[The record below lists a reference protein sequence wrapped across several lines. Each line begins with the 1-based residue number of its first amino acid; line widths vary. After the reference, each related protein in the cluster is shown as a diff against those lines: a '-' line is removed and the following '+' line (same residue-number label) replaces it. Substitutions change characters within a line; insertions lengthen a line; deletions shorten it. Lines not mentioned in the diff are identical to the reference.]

1 MRKREQ
7 PDRVRDALVVACG
20 NIIGVAMV
28 VEIQFLMP
36 QDPLAATF
44 IVIGAALMATA
55 ATIHFSRR

>member
-1 MRKREQ
+1 MRNPEM
-7 PDRVRDALVVACG
+7 PDTVRDVLIVACG

-36 QDPLAATF
+36 HDPLAATF

-55 ATIHFSRR
+55 ATRHFSRR